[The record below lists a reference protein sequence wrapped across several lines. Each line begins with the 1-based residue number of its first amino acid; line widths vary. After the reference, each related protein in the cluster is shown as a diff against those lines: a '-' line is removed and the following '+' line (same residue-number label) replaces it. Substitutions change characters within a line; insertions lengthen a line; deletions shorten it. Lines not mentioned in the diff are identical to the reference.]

1 MNLAK
6 MKTTKAY
13 METFKASNIPESQ
26 AIKYLNTEEREDYEY
41 LKFKEAQDKRYAKKV
56 ENARN
61 VAAKSGNDKDN
72 DDFDFK

>member
-1 MNLAK
+1 M
-6 MKTTKAY
+6 
-13 METFKASNIPESQ
+13 
-26 AIKYLNTEEREDYEY
+26 NTEEREDYEY